1 MDRKIILVTGAT
13 GNQGGSV
20 AKALL
25 DNWKF
30 AVRVLTRYP
39 QSPKARMLEQ
49 MGAEIV
55 AGDFNDPYSLRNAMH
70 GVYGVFGVTSFWEH
84 FESEY
89 DLGKNL
95 IDAVKDSAI
104 EHFVFSSQPS
114 YYKLS
119 GGTISVPNKDIKAEL
134 QEYAKS
140 LQIPATFVQPAAY
153 YENFLNLF
161 PVHED
166 RDSNLYF
173 SFPQGDT
180 KLAMMSPTDLGVVV
194 ATIFDHPSE
203 YTGRTVGVVGDD
215 KTPGE
220 YAYIFSKVFGR
231 KVYYKNISV
240 ERYATSGLP
249 EATELADMFE
259 VQRLYIRERQ
269 LSLIESYGLNPGMK
283 SFEQWLKKNKEKF
296 GEIANAR
303 RDYAI
308 Y

>member
-1 MDRKIILVTGAT
+1 MEKKIILVTGAT
-13 GNQGGSV
+13 GTQGGSV

-25 DNWKF
+25 ENWKF
-30 AVRVLTRYP
+30 DVRVLTRYP
-39 QSPKARMLEQ
+39 ESPKARALEQ

-55 AGDFNDPYSLRNAMH
+55 TGDFDDPQSLRNAMH

-84 FESEY
+84 FEKEY

-95 IDAVKDSAI
+95 IEAVKDSGI

-119 GGTISVPNKDIKAEL
+119 KGTITVPQNDIKAEL

-140 LQIPATFVQPAAY
+140 LQVPATFVQLGAY

-161 PVHED
+161 PIHED
-166 RDSNLYF
+166 RDSNLYIG
-173 SFPQGDT
+173 FPQGET
-180 KLAMMSPTDLGVVV
+180 KLAMVSPSDLGGVV
-194 ATIFDHPSE
+194 ATIFDHPVE
-203 YTGRTVGVVGDD
+203 YIGKTVGVVGDD

-220 YAYIFSKVFGR
+220 YAYIMSKIFGR
-231 KVYYKNISV
+231 KVYYKYIPV
-240 ERYATSGLP
+240 EQYASSGLP
-249 EATELADMFE
+249 NAAEIADMFE
-259 VQRLYIRERQ
+259 VQRLYIPNRQ
-269 LSLIESYGLNPGMK
+269 LHLIESYGLNPGMK
-283 SFEQWLKKNKEKF
+283 SFEQWLRKNKEKF
-296 GEIANAR
+296 GEMANSR